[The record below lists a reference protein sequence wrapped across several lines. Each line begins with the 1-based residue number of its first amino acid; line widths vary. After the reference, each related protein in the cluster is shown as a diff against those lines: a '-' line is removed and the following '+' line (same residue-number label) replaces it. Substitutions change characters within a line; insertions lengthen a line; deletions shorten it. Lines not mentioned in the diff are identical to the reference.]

1 MHSRFGRL
9 KQMQHEELGTSG
21 FCRDEGEAS
30 ELSARLRNFY
40 NTTAEYVAFQA
51 PSSQTLLWANLA
63 SDIRE
68 RFSGGAN
75 RKVRV
80 LEAGAG
86 RSGLAIYLQSSGL
99 RDDIELH
106 AQDVT
111 AQNAAWLE
119 EHFDAVTIGSIEEV
133 PGEFD
138 FVISS
143 YVFEHVT
150 APKAFLDSLWGKLA
164 PGGVIMMTCPR
175 YDAPFYLPPSVD
187 HVAAPRKLALA
198 CYVVWR
204 RLLTL
209 ITGRPAWLVLKDPA
223 VFHLP
228 FSIDRDAAHWVSWF
242 DIRAHW
248 PQATRLKLAS
258 GSLSDY
264 IAKNLL
270 TVGFRMERSGE
281 ALGKRRQIS

>member
-1 MHSRFGRL
+1 MAGRL
-9 KQMQHEELGTSG
+9 REFYEST
-21 FCRDEGEAS
+21 RDYG
-30 ELSARLRNFY
+30 
-40 NTTAEYVAFQA
+40 AFQT
-51 PSSQTLLWANLA
+51 PSNQTLLWSHLA
-63 SDIRE
+63 SE
-68 RFSGGAN
+68 L
-75 RKVRV
+75 RKRLQAMPDRKLRV
-80 LEAGAG
+80 LEVGAG
-86 RSGLAIYLQSSGL
+86 RSGLAGYLQAGGL

-119 EHFDAVTIGSIEEV
+119 ERFDSVTIGSV
-133 PGEFD
+133 DQVLGEFD
-138 FVISS
+138 FVIGS

-150 APKAFLDSLWGKLA
+150 APRAFLDSLWNKLA

-187 HVAAPRKLALA
+187 HLPADKKLALA

-204 RLLTL
+204 RLVTL
-209 ITGRPAWLVLKDPA
+209 VTRRPAWLVLKDPA

-228 FSIDRDAAHWVSWF
+228 FSIDCDAVHWVSWF

-248 PQATRLKLAS
+248 PRAKRLKLAS
-258 GSLSDY
+258 GSLSDW

-270 TVGFRMERSGE
+270 TIGFCVEKATQHMSHAGN
-281 ALGKRRQIS
+281 GDPISP

>member
-1 MHSRFGRL
+1 M
-9 KQMQHEELGTSG
+9 
-21 FCRDEGEAS
+21 FCRNSADTEDVGACLSDFYAS
-30 ELSARLRNFY
+30 TRDYL
-40 NTTAEYVAFQA
+40 AFHA
-51 PSSQTLLWANLA
+51 PSSQTLLWSHLT
-63 SDIRE
+63 SELRDRVPTTV
-68 RFSGGAN
+68 S
-75 RKVRV
+75 RKPCV
-80 LEAGAG
+80 LEVGAG
-86 RSGLAIYLQSSGL
+86 RSGLAGYLQSIGL
-99 RDDIELH
+99 RDKVQLH

-119 EHFDAVTIGSIEEV
+119 EHFDAVTIGAVGEV

-150 APKAFLDSLWGKLA
+150 SPRGFLDSVWGKLA

-209 ITGRPAWLVLKDPA
+209 IMGRPAWLVLKDPA

-228 FSIDRDAAHWVSWF
+228 FSIDRDAVHWVSWF

-258 GSLSDY
+258 GSLSDW

-270 TVGFRMERSGE
+270 TVGFRVERNAASP
-281 ALGKRRQIS
+281 R

>member
-1 MHSRFGRL
+1 ML
-9 KQMQHEELGTSG
+9 TSSG
-21 FCRDEGEAS
+21 LFCRDASEAS
-30 ELSARLRNFY
+30 QLASRLHRFY
-40 NTTAEYVAFQA
+40 ESTSDYVAFQA
-51 PSSQTLLWANLA
+51 PSHQKVLWAHLVNELQSPSRA
-63 SDIRE
+63 E
-68 RFSGGAN
+68 HG
-75 RKVRV
+75 RKTRI
-80 LEAGAG
+80 LETGAG
-86 RSGLAIYLQSSGL
+86 RSGLAGYLQTSKL
-99 RDDIELH
+99 RDDLQLH

-111 AQNAAWLE
+111 AKNAAWLE
-119 EHFDAVTIGSIEEV
+119 EQFDSVVIGPLEGV

-138 FVISS
+138 FVIGS

-150 APKAFLDSLWGKLA
+150 APREFLDLLWSKLA

-187 HVAAPRKLALA
+187 HLPSHKKLALA

-204 RLLTL
+204 RLVTL
-209 ITGRPAWLVLKDPA
+209 ITRRPAWLVLKDPA

-228 FSIDRDAAHWVSWF
+228 FSIDRDAVHWVSWF

-258 GSLSDY
+258 GSFSDW

-270 TVGFRMERSGE
+270 TIGCRVQKEDAEPVGSRHE
-281 ALGKRRQIS
+281 ARG

>member
-1 MHSRFGRL
+1 MKSKDHKYR
-9 KQMQHEELGTSG
+9 
-21 FCRDEGEAS
+21 FCRNDRQAS
-30 ELSARLRNFY
+30 QLSDRLRDFY
-40 NTTAEYVAFQA
+40 GTTTDYIAFSA
-51 PSSQTLLWANLA
+51 PSKQTLLWSHLA
-63 SDIRE
+63 AELRE
-68 RFSGGAN
+68 RFPSTAN

-80 LEAGAG
+80 LEVGAG
-86 RSGLAIYLQSSGL
+86 RSGLSEYLQTSGL
-99 RDDIELH
+99 RDHVDLH

-119 EHFDAVTIGSIEEV
+119 EYFDSVTIGSIEEV
-133 PGEFD
+133 PGKFD
-138 FVISS
+138 FVLSS

-150 APKAFLDSLWGKLA
+150 NPRAFLDSLWSKLA
-164 PGGVIMMTCPR
+164 PGGVILMTCPR

-187 HVAAPRKLALA
+187 HLSVPQRVALA

-204 RLLTL
+204 RLVTL
-209 ITGRPAWLVLKDPA
+209 VTRRPAWLVLKDPA

-228 FSIDRDAAHWVSWF
+228 FSIDRDAVHWVSWF
-242 DIRAHW
+242 DIRAQW

-258 GSLSDY
+258 GGIRDW

-281 ALGKRRQIS
+281 ALGKRREGGRD

>member
-1 MHSRFGRL
+1 MKSFCSDSVDVTLLSERL
-9 KQMQHEELGTSG
+9 CK
-21 FCRDEGEAS
+21 
-30 ELSARLRNFY
+30 FY
-40 NTTAEYVAFQA
+40 QSTGDYVVFQT
-51 PSSQTLLWANLA
+51 PSNQTLLWSHLVSDLQKRLPDAANQ
-63 SDIRE
+63 
-68 RFSGGAN
+68 
-75 RKVRV
+75 KVRV
-80 LEAGAG
+80 LEVGAG
-86 RSGLAIYLQSSGL
+86 RSGLAGYLQSIGL
-99 RDDIELH
+99 RDKVELH

-111 AQNAAWLE
+111 AQNAVWLE
-119 EHFDAVTIGSIEEV
+119 EHFDAVTIGSTEQV
-133 PGEFD
+133 PGDFD
-138 FVISS
+138 FVLSS

-150 APKAFLDSLWGKLA
+150 APEGFLDSLWAKLA
-164 PGGVIMMTCPR
+164 PSGVIMMTCPR

-187 HVAAPRKLALA
+187 HVAAPKKLALA

-228 FSIDRDAAHWVSWF
+228 FSIDRDAVHWVSWF

-258 GSLSDY
+258 GSLSDW

-270 TVGFRMERSGE
+270 TVGFRMQRNAASP
-281 ALGKRRQIS
+281 R

>member
-1 MHSRFGRL
+1 MKRFYCRDSGEVAALAGRL
-9 KQMQHEELGTSG
+9 
-21 FCRDEGEAS
+21 RD
-30 ELSARLRNFY
+30 FY
-40 NTTAEYVAFQA
+40 NSTRDYGAFQA
-51 PSSQTLLWANLA
+51 PSNQTLLWSHLA
-63 SDIRE
+63 SE
-68 RFSGGAN
+68 F
-75 RKVRV
+75 RKRLQVKPDRKLRV
-80 LEAGAG
+80 LEVGAG
-86 RSGLAIYLQSSGL
+86 RSGLAGYLQTSGL
-99 RDDIELH
+99 SDDVELH

-111 AQNAAWLE
+111 AQNAAWLK
-119 EHFDAVTIGSIEEV
+119 EHFDSVTIGHVDEV

-150 APKAFLDSLWGKLA
+150 APRAFLDSLWSKLA
-164 PGGVIMMTCPR
+164 PSGTIIMTCPR

-187 HVAAPRKLALA
+187 HLPSHRKLALA

-204 RLLTL
+204 RMVTL
-209 ITGRPAWLVLKDPA
+209 VTRRPAWLVLKDPA

-228 FSIDRDAAHWVSWF
+228 FSIDRDAVHWVSWF

-258 GSLSDY
+258 GSLSDW

-270 TVGFRMERSGE
+270 TIGFRAEKTGQHMSHSGN
-281 ALGKRRQIS
+281 GDPISR

>member
-1 MHSRFGRL
+1 MSGASRLGAKRL
-9 KQMQHEELGTSG
+9 SQSV
-21 FCRDEGEAS
+21 FCRDDS
-30 ELSARLRNFY
+30 ETSTLANRLRAFY
-40 NTTAEYVAFQA
+40 TDTRDYRAFQA
-51 PSSQTLLWANLA
+51 PSNQTLLWSHLA
-63 SDIRE
+63 SELWKRLQAKPD
-68 RFSGGAN
+68 
-75 RKVRV
+75 RKLRV
-80 LEAGAG
+80 LEVGAG
-86 RSGLAIYLQSSGL
+86 RSGLAGYLQTSGL
-99 RDDIELH
+99 RDDVELH

-119 EHFDAVTIGSIEEV
+119 QHFDSVVIGPLEDV

-150 APKAFLDSLWGKLA
+150 APRAFLDSLWSKLA
-164 PGGVIMMTCPR
+164 PGGVILMTCPR

-187 HVAAPRKLALA
+187 HLLAHKKLALA

-204 RLLTL
+204 RAVTL
-209 ITGRPAWLVLKDPA
+209 VTRRPAWLVLQDPA

-228 FSIDRDAAHWVSWF
+228 FSIDRDAVHWVSWF

-258 GSLSDY
+258 GSLSDW

-270 TVGFRMERSGE
+270 TIGCRIEKE
-281 ALGKRRQIS
+281 AVES